1 MTTDD
6 IDRVVRAL
14 GKVPETRLLILELAR
29 DLVNA
34 DGQIDYDRLA
44 EKQREVNL
52 AVAEAQAYSKGTKR
66 AIESLARLGQERRTH
81 GDATGRVG

>member
-1 MTTDD
+1 MTADD
-6 IDRVVRAL
+6 IDKVVRAL

-34 DGQIDYDRLA
+34 DGQVDYDRLA

-66 AIESLARLGQERRTH
+66 AIESLAPLPSRPGEV
-81 GDATGRVG
+81 DSW